1 MTVESIA
8 LQQPATSYNGT
19 AKWLH
24 WIIVPGVFLLLLGG
38 PVFHFMPETEKVT
51 RAASGHAGLGT
62 LILIL
67 MLVRLYW
74 RSRYQVAAPVMP
86 RWQARLSLLVHRV
99 LYACVLLQPIF
110 GILMAMTSPYDVVA
124 FGLFNYSTLMA
135 ADETWHQ
142 VFHICHRI
150 NGALLA
156 LAVLLHIAAVIY
168 HQLIMRDRLLNRML
182 PVHGDRMDHSTGGP
196 YQHENDR

>member
-1 MTVESIA
+1 MMERRIA
-8 LQQPATSYNGT
+8 IQQPAQSYGRI

-24 WIIVPGVFLLLLGG
+24 WLTALGVFLLLLGG
-38 PVFHFMPETEKVT
+38 PIFHFMPETEKIS

-67 MLVRLYW
+67 MVVRLYW
-74 RSRYQVAAPVMP
+74 RIRYPVAAPVMP
-86 RWQARLSLLVHRV
+86 RWQARLSLSVHRV

-124 FGLFNYSTLMA
+124 FGLFNYSALIEPN
-135 ADETWHQ
+135 ETWHQ
-142 VFHICHRI
+142 IFHICHRI
-150 NGALLA
+150 NGALFA

-182 PVHGDRMDHSTGGP
+182 PQLGSVKD
-196 YQHENDR
+196 Q